1 LEELLHQKELLST
14 PAERQRRLEEVP
26 EIIPDTEYEEKETE
40 LGVAASNSS
49 RENGGAN
56 TLNTFS
62 FFWICFAFVRSKIP
76 KLLHTRSNISPWKT

>member
-1 LEELLHQKELLST
+1 MDQKKLLST

-40 LGVAASNSS
+40 LGVAASNFS
-49 RENGGAN
+49 RGNRGVN

-62 FFWICFAFVRSKIP
+62 FFWICFTFVKVQ
-76 KLLHTRSNISPWKT
+76 NI

>member
-1 LEELLHQKELLST
+1 MDQKKLLST

-49 RENGGAN
+49 RGNRGVN
-56 TLNTFS
+56 TLNIFS
-62 FFWICFAFVRSKIP
+62 FFWICFTFVKVQ
-76 KLLHTRSNISPWKT
+76 NI

>member
-1 LEELLHQKELLST
+1 MDQKKLLST

-49 RENGGAN
+49 RGNRGVN

-62 FFWICFAFVRSKIP
+62 FFWICFTFVKVQ
-76 KLLHTRSNISPWKT
+76 NI